1 MGVVHQLE
9 LQQRRAADQ
18 VLGPLGVLDARQ
30 LDQDAVFALAPD
42 VRLGDAELVDAVANG
57 FEGLVHRQLLHLL
70 DVLVR
75 QVEDRRKALRILAAV
90 ADPQVAQLLV
100 QKGFELVDV
109 LLALHLDAD
118 LQWAR
123 ALHAG
128 VLDLVFPHQ
137 FADFLE
143 IALDTAFDGLLGVD
157 LQHEV
162 HAALQIQAEIDLLVR
177 PERGVEGGQAVD
189 QRGDDHRQNDH
200 QSDRK
205 AFQGFILISFITE

>member
-1 MGVVHQLE
+1 M
-9 LQQRRAADQ
+9 
-18 VLGPLGVLDARQ
+18 
-30 LDQDAVFALAPD
+30 
-42 VRLGDAELVDAVANG
+42 
-57 FEGLVHRQLLHLL
+57 

-75 QVEDRRKALRILAAV
+75 QVEDRRKALRILTAV

-100 QKGFELVDV
+100 QKGLELVDV

-123 ALHAG
+123 ALDAD

-143 IALDTAFDGLLGVD
+143 IALDAAFDDLLGVD

-162 HAALQIQAEIDLLVR
+162 HAALQVQAEIDLLVR
-177 PERGVEGGQAVD
+177 PEREVEGGQAVN